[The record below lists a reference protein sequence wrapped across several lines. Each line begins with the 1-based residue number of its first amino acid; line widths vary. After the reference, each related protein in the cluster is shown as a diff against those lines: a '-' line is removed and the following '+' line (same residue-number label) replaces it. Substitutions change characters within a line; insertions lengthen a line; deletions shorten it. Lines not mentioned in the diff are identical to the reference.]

1 MDESLKWLSL
11 VTFYFG
17 SKALGDP
24 SSDDVIEVAAK
35 RAYRDLNRTLRGMGT
50 HKDRNQLVDT
60 TCVSLVPFVSGLN
73 TVTDQ
78 SDFDERHA
86 RWCRDRI
93 EFFAAHPHQDRPEF
107 CLNYGQAQKWINM
120 TLKYL
125 SVLGCPA
132 VENAYA
138 YLHVPVDSIV
148 FDVAQKP
155 SPGLGV
161 APPAQNVAWS
171 KLGEEDYLLYQ
182 ERLREATAESY
193 ASPLDWEAQAWA
205 NRLHQEGESA

>member
-24 SSDDVIEVAAK
+24 SSDGVVKVAAR
-35 RAYRDLNRTLRGMGT
+35 RAYRDLNRTLRGIGT
-50 HKDRNQLVDT
+50 HKDRDHLVNATYD
-60 TCVSLVPFVSGLN
+60 SLVSFVSGLN

-93 EFFAAHPHQDRPEF
+93 EFFTAHPHQDRSEF

-125 SVLGCPA
+125 AVLGCPA
-132 VENAYA
+132 VEKAYA

-148 FDVAQKP
+148 FDVAQEP

-161 APPAQNVAWS
+161 ARPPKQVAWS
-171 KLGEEDYLLYQ
+171 KLGEEDYLSYQ
-182 ERLREATAESY
+182 KRLREATAEFY
-193 ASPLDWEAQAWA
+193 GSPLDWEAQAWA
-205 NRLHQEGESA
+205 NRLHQKGESA